1 MLSMEALIQT
11 IAQDSSMEAQEQSR
25 FLPVSFTH
33 SFSVKLD
40 NNNFLIWK
48 QQVVFAIKG
57 YGLQRFVFFESAI
70 PPRFLLKEDAQAK
83 NVNKAFVEWEQ
94 QNQLLLSWMLSSIF
108 EKVLPGLVG
117 SETSFQVWV
126 KL

>member
-1 MLSMEALIQT
+1 MEAPIQT
-11 IAQDSSMEAQEQSR
+11 IAQDSLMAAQEQSR

-40 NNNFLIWK
+40 NNNFLILK

-70 PPRFLLKEDAQAK
+70 PPRFLLKEDAQAG

-94 QNQLLLSWMLSSIF
+94 QDQLLLSWLLSSIS
-108 EKVLPGLVG
+108 EKVLLRLVG
-117 SETSFQVWV
+117 CETSFQV
-126 KL
+126 